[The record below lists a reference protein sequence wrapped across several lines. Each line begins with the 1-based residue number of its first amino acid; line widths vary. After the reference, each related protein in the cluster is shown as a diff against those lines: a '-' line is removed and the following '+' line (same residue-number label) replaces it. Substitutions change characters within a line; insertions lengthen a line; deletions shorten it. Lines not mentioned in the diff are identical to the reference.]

1 MTLTTRERL
10 LRRGEKEVAR
20 LGHAAVSLREVAR
33 QLGLSNMAA
42 YRHFQDKDEFLL
54 SIAARAFQRFQKA
67 LHAARIALPGDSGEQ
82 TSALQ
87 RVAHAYLKFATESP
101 QLFRLMFAGGL
112 PSAASA
118 NRKLEARGSVYFE
131 LRHALAD
138 ELDTT
143 DLDAEDAEDE
153 TDMYAFF
160 AWTVLHGF
168 CFIDAEWFAH
178 EPEQRE
184 VRLDA
189 LLDLFMATVQSRRP
203 VAEAG

>member
-1 MTLTTRERL
+1 MALTTRERL

-20 LGHAAVSLREVAR
+20 LGHSAVSLREVAR

-42 YRHFQDKDEFLL
+42 YRHFQDKDEFLA
-54 SIAARAFQRFQKA
+54 SIAARAFQPFQA
-67 LHAARIALPGDSGEQ
+67 LLQAARTATPQDSDEGS
-82 TSALQ
+82 SALQ
-87 RVAHAYLKFATESP
+87 RVAHAYLHFATESP
-101 QLFRLMFAGGL
+101 HLFRLMFAGGL
-112 PSAASA
+112 PSAANA
-118 NRKLEARGSVYFE
+118 KEELEARGGIYFE
-131 LRHALAD
+131 LRRALEE

-143 DLDAEDAEDE
+143 DLEAEDAEDE

-160 AWTVLHGF
+160 AWTVIHGF

-189 LLDLFMATVQSRRP
+189 LLDLCLATVRSRRP
-203 VAEAG
+203 VADAS